1 MNIEKNKNQG
11 AIALIMVI
19 MITAITIVSSIVVS
33 LVNISEKQAN
43 YHFSEAEEASVDM
56 DACLDDALFRLASST
71 AISGTFNLDTASIN
85 CVYQIGSIIDGGF
98 KNVTSTASSTSDV
111 GFWETEIIV
120 SINVSTTP
128 ISINSYK
135 NSKLAYSSYVW
146 CGDASC
152 SNGENCG
159 TCLADCGAC
168 VCGDG
173 NTQGAEVCDDG
184 NTDTETQ
191 TCGNLITES
200 GSDHCNAD
208 CTATI
213 VLTEVCDDGAESC
226 GDGVKQSGSY
236 CNSACSGYTTLSEAC
251 DYTGALCGTG
261 VSYQSAVGCSKNPNC
276 NLTCTLCVAAC
287 L

>member
-1 MNIEKNKNQG
+1 MNIEKIKNQG

-56 DACLDDALFRLASST
+56 DACLDDALFRLASSS

-85 CVYQIGSIIDGGF
+85 CVYKISSLIDGGF
-98 KNVTSTASSTSDV
+98 KNVTSTASSTSDL
-111 GFWETEIIV
+111 GFWESEIIV

-135 NSKLAYSSYVW
+135 NNKLAYSSYVW

-173 NTQGAEVCDDG
+173 LTQGAEVCDDG
-184 NTDTETQ
+184 NTANE
-191 TCGNLITES
+191 
-200 GSDHCNAD
+200 A
-208 CTATI
+208 
-213 VLTEVCDDGAESC
+213 C
-226 GDGVKQSGSY
+226 GDGTKQVGTY
-236 CNSACSGYTTLSEAC
+236 CNATCSATLVLSEAC
-251 DYTGALCGTG
+251 DYTGALCSTG
-261 VSYQSAVGCSKNPNC
+261 ISYEGQVGCTKNPNC
-276 NLTCTLCVAAC
+276 NLTCSVCVAAC